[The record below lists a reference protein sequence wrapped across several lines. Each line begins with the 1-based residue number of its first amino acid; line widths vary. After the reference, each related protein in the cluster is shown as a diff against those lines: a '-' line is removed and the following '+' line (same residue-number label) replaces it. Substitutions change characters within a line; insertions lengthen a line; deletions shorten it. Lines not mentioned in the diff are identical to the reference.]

1 MSQVIRVPTDIY
13 SRLEQHAK
21 GFDTPANVIEK
32 LLNHYEG
39 VEQSPAIMQPD
50 NNSINSR
57 DTTKYY
63 FNNHKYGKGRLVLA
77 VVTNYVSDHP
87 DINIDELRAVFP
99 KNLQG
104 SIGVFNELEFV
115 KNKYADKGHKRH
127 FVKPNETVQIGDCS
141 VAVCTEWG
149 AGNIEMFVEQ
159 TEALGYTVTPTN
171 G

>member
-1 MSQVIRVPTDIY
+1 MSQVIRVPADIY
-13 SRLEQHAK
+13 SRLEQHAT

-39 VEQSPAIMQPD
+39 VAQSPAKTRSA
-50 NNSINSR
+50 NNPVNSR

-63 FNNHKYGKGRLVLA
+63 FNDHQYGKGRLVLA
-77 VVTNYVSDHP
+77 VVTKYVSDHP
-87 DINIDELRAVFP
+87 DISIDELRAVFP
-99 KNLQG
+99 KGLQG

-127 FVKPNETVQIGDCS
+127 FVKPNEIIQLSDCN
-141 VAVCTEWG
+141 VVVCTEWG
-149 AGNIEMFVEQ
+149 AGNIDAFVEQ
-159 TEALGYTVTPTN
+159 TEALGYAVTPTN